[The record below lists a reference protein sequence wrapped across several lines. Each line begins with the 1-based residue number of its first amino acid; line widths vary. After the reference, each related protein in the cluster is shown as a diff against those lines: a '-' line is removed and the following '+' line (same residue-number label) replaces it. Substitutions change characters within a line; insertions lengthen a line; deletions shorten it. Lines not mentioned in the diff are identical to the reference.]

1 MWPQHSPPV
10 RQRAF
15 FEFSLCLSRACLGKK
30 MTVVYKWLK
39 KPVSPTGAERPLS
52 NNATVCCLLTKKK
65 NAKRLICQDRLG
77 TNVGKLEANGVSAGT
92 FYLAANCSADYTH
105 CGARR
110 GRTLFYWPADK
121 TARSAPVVPRL
132 FSLIEIRGAR
142 HVVLSNLTFRDTSYW
157 SGGAWH
163 NTGSTVRGNASVFL
177 RCHLMAT

>member
-1 MWPQHSPPV
+1 
-10 RQRAF
+10 
-15 FEFSLCLSRACLGKK
+15 
-30 MTVVYKWLK
+30 
-39 KPVSPTGAERPLS
+39 
-52 NNATVCCLLTKKK
+52 
-65 NAKRLICQDRLG
+65 
-77 TNVGKLEANGVSAGT
+77 VSAGT

-163 NTGSTVRGNASVFL
+163 NTGSTVRKRVCLFANAIILPRQARDKHTTRESTQKRTRFCRGRTDQQTGRL
-177 RCHLMAT
+177 

>member
-1 MWPQHSPPV
+1 MAQKARFPY
-10 RQRAF
+10 R
-15 FEFSLCLSRACLGKK
+15 CGK
-30 MTVVYKWLK
+30 
-39 KPVSPTGAERPLS
+39 PLS